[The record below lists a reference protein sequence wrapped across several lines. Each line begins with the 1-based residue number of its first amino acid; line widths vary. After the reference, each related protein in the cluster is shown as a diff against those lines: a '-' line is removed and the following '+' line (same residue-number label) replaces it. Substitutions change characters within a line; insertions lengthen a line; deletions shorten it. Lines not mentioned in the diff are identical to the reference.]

1 MDEKKTIKI
10 SLSTFF
16 LFLAII
22 LIIVM
27 GFFMYKL
34 YNEKTIATQ
43 KIEDLNN
50 EINTLEKTVNDFQ
63 QKIDSIS
70 NTINSSE
77 VSSDNNASNN
87 FENDSH
93 NTTLSLKKGNYT
105 INEVKLDEVGVSNEE
120 CGVTLKE
127 NNDFQIYMGYGSTH
141 SGKYEIKNNTLICKS
156 NLLEWESGSYGS
168 RPTDVIF
175 KFDIINT
182 NNLKLSDITIND
194 PNSEKLVFPEG
205 LSIGMTYSIK

>member
-1 MDEKKTIKI
+1 MVSEKTPIKI

-16 LFLAII
+16 LILAIVV
-22 LIIVM
+22 IIVM

-34 YNEKTIATQ
+34 YNEKSIATQ
-43 KIEDLNN
+43 KIDNLNK

-63 QKIDSIS
+63 QKMDSIS

-77 VSSDNNASNN
+77 VSTNNNISNN
-87 FENDSH
+87 FENNS
-93 NTTLSLKKGNYT
+93 NSTISLKKGNYT

-194 PNSEKLVFPEG
+194 PNSEKLIFPEG

>member
-1 MDEKKTIKI
+1 MDEKKPIKI

-16 LFLAII
+16 LILAVIVI
-22 LIIVM
+22 LVM
-27 GFFMYKL
+27 GYFMYKL
-34 YNEKTIATQ
+34 YNEKVAATQ
-43 KIEDLNN
+43 KIDNLNN
-50 EINTLEKTVNDFQ
+50 EISNLESNVNNLQ

-77 VSSDNNASNN
+77 VSTNNNISNN
-87 FENDSH
+87 FENNANS
-93 NTTLSLKKGNYT
+93 TISLKKGNYT

-194 PNSEKLVFPEG
+194 PNSEKLIFPEG

>member
-1 MDEKKTIKI
+1 MDEKKPIKI

-16 LFLAII
+16 LILAVIVI
-22 LIIVM
+22 LVM
-27 GFFMYKL
+27 GYFMYKL

-43 KIEDLNN
+43 EIGDLNN

-63 QKIDSIS
+63 QKMDSIS

-77 VSSDNNASNN
+77 VSTNNNISNN
-87 FENDSH
+87 FENNANS
-93 NTTLSLKKGNYT
+93 TISLKKGNYT

-194 PNSEKLVFPEG
+194 PNSEKLIFPEG